1 MSFSLRYPWL
11 VIVAAMILIISLT
24 TGATKLSFV
33 SDFRVYFSAD
43 NPQLLSFEQLEK
55 DFNKQDTLTF
65 LLRPSSSATVL
76 DPLALNEIAQLT
88 QAAWEIPYARRVDSL
103 TNYQRIQS
111 ADDNINIDDFYR
123 PEQASAWDI
132 AGELE
137 YIRTQ
142 PDLLNRLV
150 NKDGDLAL
158 IIVSL
163 SLPDGDEKATAELVA
178 YTRELLAATEL
189 QYLDVQLFGTAIIN
203 LALAEA
209 VERDMEA
216 LIPASYLLIFAG
228 IFFLTRSLAGTFLA
242 LTLTLLSVM
251 ATFGALGWAGAL
263 GLTTARLTPVV
274 GVVPSMI
281 MIIVIADCLHI
292 LATYQHGLRAGM
304 SKVPALAE
312 AVKSN
317 IRPVWITSITTALG
331 LLCLNFSESPPYR
344 DLGNLVAFAALLAA
358 VLSLTLFI
366 AALRVLPQPKIQP
379 GRTLAHPGQW
389 LSGLLL
395 TFWQRVLQPH
405 PRALLLGAVIVSAM
419 LAAGV
424 SQLKFNEQWH
434 QYYDESFAV
443 RQALDLQNDKLNG
456 VNFIQYRIAA
466 QDGGSLYR
474 TEPMQQLQQLA
485 EHLETFAEVGFV
497 DSLHQPLLT
506 LNQALHDGDKNYYR
520 IPASDEQVA
529 QAMLLYEM
537 SLPFGM
543 GLNERLTIDQTAS
556 RFTVHLF
563 KRTSRE
569 LVAFDQAL
577 LDWAA
582 EHTPALSI
590 APGSGL
596 DMVFAQISDRNSIS
610 LFQGTLLALVL
621 ISAVMML
628 VLRSVRLGLIS
639 LVPNLLPAL
648 LAYGIWGYISGH
660 VDLGLSIVACMSLG
674 LVVDDTVHFLAKYR
688 SARARGES
696 TEAAIEYA
704 FSTVG
709 VAMIITSLVL
719 AAGFALL
726 LLSPFSPTWGM
737 GGLMALTVIV
747 ALLADLILLPLL
759 LMLLDRD

>member
-11 VIVAAMILIISLT
+11 VIITAMVLIIGLT
-24 TGATKLSFV
+24 AGAAKLSFV

-65 LLRPSSSATVL
+65 LLQPTSSDTVL
-76 DPLALNEIAQLT
+76 DPLVLNEIAQLT
-88 QAAWEIPYARRVDSL
+88 QAAWKIPYARRVDSL

-111 ADDNINIDDFYR
+111 VGDNIHINDYYR
-123 PEQASAWDI
+123 PEQAMVWNAER
-132 AGELE
+132 ELD
-137 YIRTQ
+137 YVRSQ

-163 SLPDGDEKATAELVA
+163 SLPDGDEKATAELVG
-178 YTRELLAATEL
+178 YTRKLLAETDL
-189 QYLDVQLFGTAIIN
+189 QHLDLQLFGTAMIN

-209 VERDMEA
+209 VERDMAA

-228 IFFLTRSLAGTFLA
+228 IFFLTRSLAGTVLA

-292 LATYQHGLRAGM
+292 LATYQHGLRDGM

-358 VLSLTLFI
+358 ALSLTLFI
-366 AALRVLPQPKIQP
+366 AALRLLPQPKIQP
-379 GRTLAHPGQW
+379 GRMLAHPGQW

-395 TFWQRVLQPH
+395 TFWQRVLKPH
-405 PRALLLGAVIVSAM
+405 PRTLLLGAVVVSAI
-419 LAAGV
+419 LAGGI

-485 EHLETFAEVGFV
+485 EHLQTFAEVGFV

-506 LNQALHDGDKNYYR
+506 LNQALHGGDKEYYR
-520 IPASDEQVA
+520 IPDSDDQVA

-543 GLNERLTIDQTAS
+543 GLNERLNIDQTAS

-582 EHTPALSI
+582 EHTPALNI

-688 SARARGES
+688 SARTQGATR
-696 TEAAIEYA
+696 EAAIEYA

-709 VAMIITSLVL
+709 VAMIITSVVL

-737 GGLMALTVIV
+737 GGLMALTVVV

>member
-1 MSFSLRYPWL
+1 MSFSLRYPWA
-11 VIVAAMILIISLT
+11 VIVTVMALIIGLAA
-24 TGATKLSFV
+24 GAGKLSFV

-43 NPQLLSFEQLEK
+43 NPQLLSFEQLEQ
-55 DFNKQDTLTF
+55 DFNKQDTLTI
-65 LLRPSSSATVL
+65 LLQPTSSATVL
-76 DPLALNEIAQLT
+76 DSRALNEIAQLT
-88 QAAWEIPYARRVDSL
+88 QSAWKIPYARRVDSL

-111 ADDNINIDDFYR
+111 AGDNITIDDFYR
-123 PEQASAWDI
+123 PEQASAWDM
-132 AGELE
+132 ASELE
-137 YIRTQ
+137 YVRTQ

-163 SLPDGDEKATAELVA
+163 SLPDGDEKATSELVA
-178 YTRELLAATEL
+178 YTRELLAETDL
-189 QYLDVQLFGTAIIN
+189 QHLDVQLFGTAIIN

-209 VERDMEA
+209 VERDMAA

-228 IFFLTRSLAGTFLA
+228 IFFLTRSLAGTVLA
-242 LTLTLLSVM
+242 LTLTLLSVV
-251 ATFGALGWAGAL
+251 ATFGALGWAGSL

-274 GVVPSMI
+274 GVVPTMI

-292 LATYQHGLRAGM
+292 LATYQHGLRSGM
-304 SKVPALAE
+304 NKIPALQQ
-312 AVKSN
+312 AVTSN

-405 PRALLLGAVIVSAM
+405 PRALLLGAVIVSAI

-474 TEPMQQLQQLA
+474 SEPMQQLQQLA

-506 LNQALHDGDKNYYR
+506 LNQALHDGDHHYYK
-520 IPASDEQVA
+520 IPGTDQQVA

-543 GLNERLTIDQTAS
+543 GLNERLNIDQTAS

-577 LDWAA
+577 LNWAA

-737 GGLMALTVIV
+737 GGLMALTVMV

-759 LMLLDRD
+759 LMILDRD

>member
-65 LLRPSSSATVL
+65 LLQPSSSATVL

-506 LNQALHDGDKNYYR
+506 LNQALHDGDKDYYR

-688 SARARGES
+688 NARARGES